1 MRGTWSEVS
10 PIEGAGS
17 GRAGTGRYGLVRI
30 PPSSPLERINIYLNA
45 YHSHKEDNQFI
56 LFQFASILKP
66 PNDSFPRTALVNP
79 TNEKP

>member
-10 PIEGAGS
+10 ATVEAGS
-17 GRAGTGRYGLVRI
+17 GRAGTGRDGLRRI
-30 PPSSPLERINIYLNA
+30 PSFGTTRTDNIYLNA

-56 LFQFASILKP
+56 LIQFASILKP